1 MSYNITLPNGNT
13 LGTIADGTYDNKVT
27 TSLQLVGRNY
37 SNYGQFM
44 TNNLVALLANFAYGS
59 APASPQVGQLWW
71 DSANNILKVCYANS
85 PSIVWKVV
93 GGATAQSS
101 APSSTVAG
109 DLWYDTLNKQLYVN
123 DVSSGWILVGP
134 GYSALTGESGAIWEQ
149 IVDTVN
155 TSHDVVS
162 IYLDGTR
169 TAIIAAATFTPNV
182 AISGFSSI
190 NSGWNMNS
198 ADTIYGTANNS
209 NNLGGIAAANYWN
222 STANNTGTG
231 SLSVLSNVGIA
242 LGSAGLFYANVN
254 AADGSG
260 RLFNTFSGGNVSF
273 YVNATSGGVT
283 RGLYVSGADSKAYV
297 AADPTGALGVATKQ
311 YVDNSFVNANL
322 TGVPTAPTMPAGA
335 ANTSIATTAFVINN
349 SGFKA
354 NLIYQGNS
362 SFGITDTGTG
372 SANLQIDG
380 TSVLTASASG
390 VNLLAGATAQTQ
402 SQTYY
407 GSGDTTVATT
417 SYVKT
422 ATQWWNGSAKFVSNA
437 APVLGVNDAG
447 SNNGDFWFQLS
458 N

>member
-134 GYSALTGESGAIWEQ
+134 GYSALTGKSGAIWEQ

-162 IYLDGTR
+162 ICLLY
-169 TAIIAAATFTPNV
+169 
-182 AISGFSSI
+182 
-190 NSGWNMNS
+190 
-198 ADTIYGTANNS
+198 
-209 NNLGGIAAANYWN
+209 
-222 STANNTGTG
+222 
-231 SLSVLSNVGIA
+231 
-242 LGSAGLFYANVN
+242 
-254 AADGSG
+254 
-260 RLFNTFSGGNVSF
+260 
-273 YVNATSGGVT
+273 TSPSP
-283 RGLYVSGADSKAYV
+283 RD
-297 AADPTGALGVATKQ
+297 
-311 YVDNSFVNANL
+311 
-322 TGVPTAPTMPAGA
+322 
-335 ANTSIATTAFVINN
+335 
-349 SGFKA
+349 
-354 NLIYQGNS
+354 
-362 SFGITDTGTG
+362 
-372 SANLQIDG
+372 
-380 TSVLTASASG
+380 
-390 VNLLAGATAQTQ
+390 
-402 SQTYY
+402 
-407 GSGDTTVATT
+407 
-417 SYVKT
+417 
-422 ATQWWNGSAKFVSNA
+422 
-437 APVLGVNDAG
+437 
-447 SNNGDFWFQLS
+447 
-458 N
+458 